1 MGSTIGYAAAAAAAL
16 LLGCSAPT
24 PGRVVVAVTVD
35 WEGAYISD
43 EGLDAID
50 KLRATPAIPLTHFVS
65 AAYFTK
71 AEPDPDIQTE
81 MTGAIEPG
89 DELAAHL
96 HGWVSLATAAGIEPR
111 LSPSFTTGTD
121 ELQKVGDGDTGFD
134 LDLDAY
140 STADLRALVRTTRAL
155 LGKVGPVSD
164 AFRAGGYV
172 AGPRLRRAL
181 ADEGMT
187 IDSSAIDPRELAS
200 DPVFAARVTEVWGA
214 TPKSQPWIVDDLVEL
229 PIAAVADRVTA
240 ADVTAVLSSAIDELA
255 KHPDRDVF
263 VILALHQETA
273 ADHAPAIRAGLDAAR
288 AKSSSLV
295 FVTVTQAA
303 ARARAQLGRDQ
314 SRQ

>member
-1 MGSTIGYAAAAAAAL
+1 LGSTIGYAAVTLAAL
-16 LLGCSAPT
+16 LLGCSSPT

-50 KLRATPAIPLTHFVS
+50 KLRKAPSIPLTHFMS

-71 AEPDPDIQTE
+71 AEPDPDVQRE
-81 MTGAIEPG
+81 LADALEPG

-96 HGWVSLATAAGIEPR
+96 HGWASLAKAAGVEPR
-111 LSPSFTTGTD
+111 VSPSFITGTD

-140 STADLRALVRTTRAL
+140 STADLRALVRTTREL

-181 ADEGMT
+181 VDEGMT
-187 IDSSAIDPRELAS
+187 IDSSAIDPRQLAS
-200 DPVFAARVTEVWGA
+200 DPVFAARVAETWG
-214 TPKSQPWIVDDLVEL
+214 TPKSQPWLVDDLVEL

-240 ADVTAVLSSAIDELA
+240 ADVTAVLSSAIDELG

-263 VILALHQETA
+263 VVLALHQETA
-273 ADHAPAIRAGLDAAR
+273 GDHAAAIRAGLDAAR
-288 AKSSSLV
+288 AKSSSLA
-295 FVTVTQAA
+295 FVTVSQAA
-303 ARARAQLGRDQ
+303 ARARAQLGR
-314 SRQ
+314 